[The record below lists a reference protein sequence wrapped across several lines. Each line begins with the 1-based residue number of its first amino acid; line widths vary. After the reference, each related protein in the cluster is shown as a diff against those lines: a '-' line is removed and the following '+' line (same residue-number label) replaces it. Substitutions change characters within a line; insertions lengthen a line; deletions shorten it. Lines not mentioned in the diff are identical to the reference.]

1 MKSIDFIDRYVRGTL
16 FECNGAYKT
25 EQRVA
30 GRIIAKES
38 KTVVKTSFHTVCN
51 MAHITFFGF

>member
-1 MKSIDFIDRYVRGTL
+1 MKSIDFIGRYGIGTL

-30 GRIIAKES
+30 GRITAKEN
-38 KTVVKTSFHTVCN
+38 KTVVKMSFHTVCN
-51 MAHITFFGF
+51 MAHITFFRF